1 VNVQVGTLTVR
12 GSRRDA
18 GFRVRT
24 ESRLRSLDLHPP
36 SLPGHAILI
45 VRRLELPAADRAA
58 ARQARIALDRLGQ
71 TAARPAAGPV
81 AADAPVVLFRDEVEL
96 LACLTADLVR
106 GVAYRRWYWRH
117 ICPAMAAEPG
127 AELAAAW
134 TRDVRWL
141 PGSLARLPAPEAR
154 QAVSLLSPLAAA
166 RVLRALLGAFGAEQ
180 ALPPSPTSSRLD
192 TTRGRTDQL
201 DATAQLSSGS
211 RPTNPPWRR
220 WLPIT
225 TLHPHAEALLGTALS
240 LDRSPALVRQPTYA
254 EQLAAWWTAVDNAT
268 QQRASSNKASR
279 LGAIPGETAPADAQ
293 SGRAQPGP
301 GQSMDTSWTRASRS
315 ADRPAPG
322 SPISAA
328 VGAEAPT
335 FPVSNAAPM
344 PGPADTPR
352 TFAQARLER
361 ILETSGVPALRE
373 ILAEPPRKDEAADP
387 GPSTSAGEEIATDL
401 ASLLFLVNF
410 VVWLDTEADTF
421 LASGWALVEFLGRYL
436 LGDQLSKFAD
446 DPLWDAL
453 AELDGR
459 RPGTAPAV
467 EIGAEYPLRLPPAWL
482 QRWVPPNT
490 AYIAHR
496 NRERVVVRHPQAGFI
511 VADVPCPAGCFDEV
525 CKAEAALLG
534 GVEIFVKE
542 PDASESP
549 TPERRFGE
557 VVGAFV
563 GWLLRSRGITVSSL
577 TSPGL
582 VLVTRT
588 HVDVVLSLEDVDL
601 SVRVAGLDRD
611 PGWVPMLGR
620 IVLFHFLETS

>member
-1 VNVQVGTLTVR
+1 VNVQVGKLTVP

-180 ALPPSPTSSRLD
+180 ALPPGSTSSRLD
-192 TTRGRTDQL
+192 TTRGRPDQL
-201 DATAQLSSGS
+201 DATAQVSSGS

-220 WLPIT
+220 WLPTT

-240 LDRSPALVRQPTYA
+240 LDRSPALVRQPAYA
-254 EQLAAWWTAVDNAT
+254 EQLAAWWAAVDNAT
-268 QQRASSNKASR
+268 QQRASSNKAWR

-301 GQSMDTSWTRASRS
+301 AQSMDTSWTRASRS

-335 FPVSNAAPM
+335 FPVSSAAPM
-344 PGPADTPR
+344 PGPAGAPR

-373 ILAEPPRKDEAADP
+373 ILAEPPRKDEEADH

-421 LASGWALVEFLGRYL
+421 LAPGWALVEFLGRYL

-446 DPLWDAL
+446 DPLWDVL

-467 EIGAEYPLRLPPAWL
+467 EIGAAYPLRLPPAWL

-490 AYIAHR
+490 AYIARR
-496 NRERVVVRHPQAGFI
+496 NRERVVVRHPQAGFV

-542 PDASESP
+542 PDAWESP

-557 VVGAFV
+557 AVGAFV

-601 SVRVAGLDRD
+601 PVRVAGLDRD